1 MTIEQKYIDL
11 INAEADGEISDAG
24 QSDLDRYLADN
35 AEAQAFRDELR
46 SLCGTLNSIETIDPP
61 SHLKYAIMD
70 NIKKPK
76 AAEQQ
81 KSSGL
86 LQFFALPIFR
96 HAVAFAAGVFMTIA
110 LVTSNNLSDSAF
122 DDVTG
127 MVGTISEETVQSEG
141 HFVNLNES
149 DITGTVSTHN
159 NGSLSVVDFN
169 LTTAGEV
176 EIVADFSSRDLWF
189 RGFAQ
194 LENDGASVSSDDG
207 QVKMTMN
214 GRNRYAMY
222 LHHAS
227 STDAEINLKFFAS
240 GNLIHETGLMLR
252 APNEKV
258 E

>member
-1 MTIEQKYIDL
+1 MTMEQKYIDL
-11 INAEADGEISDAG
+11 INAEADGEISDAEKA
-24 QSDLDRYLADN
+24 DLDHYLADN
-35 AEAQAFRDELR
+35 SEAQAFRDEIQ
-46 SLCGTLNSIETIDPP
+46 SLCGTLNSVEAIDPP

-70 NIKKPK
+70 NVKKPEV
-76 AAEQQ
+76 AEQQ
-81 KSSGL
+81 KSSSW
-86 LQFFALPIFR
+86 LQILAMPIFR

-110 LVTSNNLSDSAF
+110 LINSNSLSDRAF

-127 MVGTISEETVQSEG
+127 MVGTISEDTAQHGG
-141 HFVNLNES
+141 HFIDVKEN
-149 DITGTVSTHN
+149 DIAGTVSTHN
-159 NGSLSVVDFN
+159 SGSLSVVDFN

-176 EIVADFSSRDLWF
+176 EIVADFSGRDLWF

-194 LENDGASVSSDDG
+194 LENDGATVSSEDG

-227 STDAEINLKFFAS
+227 NSDVEINLKFFAS
-240 GNLIHETGLMLR
+240 GNLIHETELMLR